1 VAHDAVENRD
11 QRVSKLTNAF
21 AVSVVSDTHEPRPP
35 PLYVARH
42 TRQVALGAD
51 KLCMDDPLTCST
63 EPGFGDEDFCFPAV
77 YTVTASVFDNRR
89 DNDAVISLVRRDD
102 AAGFERVDYL
112 DAQGGSGDVLRG
124 FTIRNNNTQKEWR
137 VTLDKDEKVTGCI
150 KLPRERPELPDC
162 IAPGASFTGESG
174 YDLQQRLL
182 RGNTYSC
189 ASYTGQADQA
199 QGEVD
204 FWQALVAPFERVQ
217 LVVARNGTS
226 TSDVLRYTRIA
237 ALESGHPAYVAT
249 ELYNYATSPISPDT
263 WALPS
268 ECPP

>member
-1 VAHDAVENRD
+1 
-11 QRVSKLTNAF
+11 
-21 AVSVVSDTHEPRPP
+21 
-35 PLYVARH
+35 
-42 TRQVALGAD
+42 
-51 KLCMDDPLTCST
+51 MDDPYTCST

-89 DNDAVISLVRRDD
+89 DSDAVISLVRRDD

-112 DAQGGSGDVLRG
+112 DAQGGAGDVLRG

-162 IAPGASFTGESG
+162 IAPGASF
-174 YDLQQRLL
+174 
-182 RGNTYSC
+182 
-189 ASYTGQADQA
+189 TGQADQA